1 MITELKISI
10 LIKYCDLTRKML
22 TDELSRIGRVYSKR
36 QSAMVY
42 YLYTILYLYLLGLN
56 KFAFAELQIY
66 YELVIQD
73 FSANDQKSIRN

>member
-66 YELVIQD
+66 Y
-73 FSANDQKSIRN
+73 

>member
-10 LIKYCDLTRKML
+10 LIKFCDLTRKML

-66 YELVIQD
+66 YELLIQD